1 MTPRTLGMCWG
12 LLIVAFIVLLGL
24 EYSKWRSITTEAA
37 RAASERQRLTTE
49 IQNREQQLVAEMQK
63 SAGLMQNIQWT
74 STSGDPSAFLTRLAD
89 LAREKR
95 MTVLAVGPLERQASP
110 QFTKSWHSVQ
120 VRAPY
125 REVQELA
132 ARVEQDRGVLEDVH
146 IEPAPGQTDNPA
158 GGGEVQAR
166 FKLTALELS
175 PQAKLIIERTLAA
188 SGGSAKAMPGAPMGL
203 PVPAPAQATSTT
215 GRDPFVFLAPPAPPV
230 RPGTQAPAAPLPEIG
245 LGGIVSFPDGFLAII
260 NNQIVKVGDTVNG
273 YRVER
278 ITDKSVTLALPGTAP
293 RTIELPEMAPAA
305 PAPPRR

>member
-1 MTPRTLGMCWG
+1 MTPRTIGVCWI
-12 LLIVAFIVLLGL
+12 LLVVLFVLLLGL
-24 EYSKWRSITTEAA
+24 EFSKWRSITTEAA
-37 RAASERQRLTTE
+37 LAASERQRLTTE
-49 IQNREQQLVAEMQK
+49 IQNRERQLVAEMQK
-63 SAGLMQNIQWT
+63 SAGLVQNIQWT

-95 MTVLAVGPLERQASP
+95 MTVLAVGPLERKASP

-132 ARVEQDRGVLEDVH
+132 SRIEQDRGVLEDVH
-146 IEPAPGQTDNPA
+146 VEPAPGQPENLT

-188 SGGSAKAMPGAPMGL
+188 SSGSGKSSAAAPMGL
-203 PVPAPAQATSTT
+203 PVPSSPQGTSTS
-215 GRDPFVFLAPPAPPV
+215 GRDPFVFLTPPTPPA
-230 RPGTQAPAAPLPEIG
+230 RPGAQTAAAPLPEVG

-278 ITDKSVTLALPGTAP
+278 ITDHSVTLSLPGTAP
-293 RTIELPEMAPAA
+293 RTIELPEMAPA

>member
-1 MTPRTLGMCWG
+1 MTPRTLGVCWV
-12 LLIVAFIVLLGL
+12 LLVVLFVILLGL
-24 EYSKWRSITTEAA
+24 EFSKWRSITTEAA
-37 RAASERQRLTTE
+37 RAAAERRRLTGE

-63 SAGLMQNIQWT
+63 SVGLVQNIQWT

-95 MTVLAVGPLERQASP
+95 MTVLAVGPLERQSSP

-132 ARVEQDRGVLEDVH
+132 SRIEQDRGVLEDVH
-146 IEPAPGQTDNPA
+146 IEPAPGQGDTPTANS
-158 GGGEVQAR
+158 EVQAR

-175 PQAKLIIERTLAA
+175 PQAKLIIERTVAA
-188 SGGSAKAMPGAPMGL
+188 SGGSGKPTAGAPMGL
-203 PVPAPAQATSTT
+203 SVPAPAQGTST
-215 GRDPFVFLAPPAPPV
+215 GRDPFVFLAPPAPPA
-230 RPGTQAPAAPLPEIG
+230 RPGAQAPAAPLPEIG

-273 YRVER
+273 YRVDR
-278 ITDKSVTLALPGTAP
+278 ITDKSVTLTLPGTAP
-293 RTIELPEMAPAA
+293 RTIELPEMAPA